1 MDMVTGT
8 WDAAA
13 VAIIT
18 DGAEAAV
25 ITMDGHAAD
34 TADGISCEHM
44 RSNRVRSLKR
54 SSNGNKKG
62 GPSAAEQKLEAPVF
76 RSLFA
81 WLRQGWPNLEPPEC
95 GLASELFE
103 VGLHSSRL
111 KGAIGT

>member
-34 TADGISCEHM
+34 TADGIKCDIEAASITGGFS
-44 RSNRVRSLKR
+44 RSHY
-54 SSNGNKKG
+54 
-62 GPSAAEQKLEAPVF
+62 EAGSV
-76 RSLFA
+76 A
-81 WLRQGWPNLEPPEC
+81 G
-95 GLASELFE
+95 
-103 VGLHSSRL
+103 SR
-111 KGAIGT
+111 GTPAIPHA